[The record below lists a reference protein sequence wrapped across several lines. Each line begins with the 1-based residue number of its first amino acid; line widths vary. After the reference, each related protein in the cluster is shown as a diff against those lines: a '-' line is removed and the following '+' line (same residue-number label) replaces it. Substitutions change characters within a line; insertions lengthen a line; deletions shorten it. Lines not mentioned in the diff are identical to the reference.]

1 MRQKPGSLVFILLHI
16 VAPWLWHLTASTKP
30 QVSTHRFTHVFVSST
45 VQFKMQVDDKDH
57 LLEDGRLLGTI
68 DMLTRRLLLK
78 KSATGAWELRM
89 DRHLSPYLFMG
100 M

>member
-1 MRQKPGSLVFILLHI
+1 MHRFVFLSVNL
-16 VAPWLWHLTASTKP
+16 P
-30 QVSTHRFTHVFVSST
+30 QV
-45 VQFKMQVDDKDH
+45 DEKDH

-68 DMLTRRLLLK
+68 DMLTKRLLLK

-89 DRHLSPYLFMG
+89 DRNLSPCLFMG